1 MNPIEEQRAIIDQ
14 VYRLLT
20 GSIDAKFDEAKCEV
34 RYDRFDDGSS
44 SIGSKASYQVA
55 DDITHCLLK
64 YPDVSVLDEAVP
76 QLHRLIKRH
85 TGGDW
90 NAFTLSVEQDGRVTT
105 KFEYAN
111 EGSSA

>member
-1 MNPIEEQRAIIDQ
+1 MNPIEEQRAIIDE

-20 GSIDAKFDEAKCEV
+20 DSIDAEFDQAKCEI

-55 DDITHCLLK
+55 DVITHCLLK

-76 QLHRLIKRH
+76 KLHRLMKEH

-90 NAFTLSVEQDGRVTT
+90 NALTLSVEQDGRVTT
-105 KFEYAN
+105 KFEYPDENLAD
-111 EGSSA
+111 